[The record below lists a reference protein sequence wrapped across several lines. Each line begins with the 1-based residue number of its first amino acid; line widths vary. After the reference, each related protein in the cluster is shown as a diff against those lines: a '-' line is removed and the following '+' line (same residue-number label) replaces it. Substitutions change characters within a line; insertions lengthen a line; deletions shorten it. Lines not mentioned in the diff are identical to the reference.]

1 MSKSHES
8 TTTVDEE
15 SDGELFER
23 LAERYADDDEQFAE
37 LCNRI
42 AHSIEESNS

>member
-1 MSKSHES
+1 MSKSQ
-8 TTTVDEE
+8 TTTTNADEE

-23 LAERYADDDEQFAE
+23 LAERYADEDERFAE
-37 LCNRI
+37 LCLRI